1 MLLRTTVLITRLF
14 LPILLPFIALCPFQA
29 FAQYQNQAVILQYHH
44 VSPQTPPI
52 TSLSPEAFNLH
63 MNYLDDNGFSVLPL
77 QDVIANLKNAG
88 SLPDKTAVIT
98 FDDGYT
104 SVFEVAYP
112 ILKARDWPFTVF
124 VTTGLVGSNDRL
136 YSSWEQI
143 REMASA
149 GATIANHTV
158 SHPYLIQHNGASEDE
173 WLQRVESEIMDAEE
187 AIRRETGQQHKL
199 LAYPYGEY
207 NLSIQTLVNT
217 LGFVGIGQH
226 SGPINS
232 NSDFTALSRFPFSG
246 IYSSMNSF
254 PTKVMSLAF
263 DLDSISPTSPI
274 TSSPS
279 PAATLD
285 FSPNQAGLTQLACF
299 NNNEMM
305 QVSAVDRGES
315 VYQINTRIE
324 NRSRRFRYNCTAPGD
339 NNRYY
344 WYSVPWINPD
354 VSE

>member
-1 MLLRTTVLITRLF
+1 MLITRL
-14 LPILLPFIALCPFQA
+14 LMPILLCFLASCPYQVIAQH
-29 FAQYQNQAVILQYHH
+29 QNQAVILQYHH
-44 VSPQTPPI
+44 VSTQTPPI
-52 TSLSPEAFNLH
+52 TSLSPEAFYTH
-63 MNYLDDNGFSVLPL
+63 MDYLDENGFSVLPL
-77 QDVIANLKNAG
+77 QDVIASLRNGDL
-88 SLPDKTAVIT
+88 LPDKTAVIT

-104 SVFEVAYP
+104 SVFEAAYP
-112 ILKARDWPFTVF
+112 ALKARGWPFTIF

-149 GATIANHTV
+149 GATVANHTV
-158 SHPYLIQHNGASEDE
+158 SHPYLIRHNGASEAE
-173 WLQRVESEIMDAEE
+173 WLQSVEAEIMGAEDT
-187 AIRRETGQQHKL
+187 IMRETGQQHKL

-207 NLSIQTLVNT
+207 NLPIQTLVNT

-226 SGPINS
+226 SGPINN

-246 IYSSMNSF
+246 IYASMNSF
-254 PTKVMSLAF
+254 PNKVMSLAF
-263 DLDSISPTSPI
+263 TLDSISPTSPI

-305 QVSAVDRGES
+305 EVSAVDRGES

-339 NNRYY
+339 DNRYY
-344 WYSVPWINPD
+344 WYSILWINPD